1 MLKSINI
8 GTSYNYI
15 TYRLVLVVSFI
26 KLLKVL
32 YSTLNSISYIFNN
45 ILYVD
50 CSGLYIIPKI

>member
-32 YSTLNSISYIFNN
+32 YSTLDFISYIFNN
-45 ILYVD
+45 ILYI
-50 CSGLYIIPKI
+50 SYSRLYIISKI

>member
-1 MLKSINI
+1 VLKSINI

-15 TYRLVLVVSFI
+15 IYRLVLVVSFI

-45 ILYVD
+45 ILYINY
-50 CSGLYIIPKI
+50 SRLYIISKI